1 MKVIRFLLQKEF
13 LQIFRNKAML
23 PIIFVIPIVQL
34 LVLSFAATYE
44 LKEAK
49 FALIDRD
56 QSIASRE
63 LLSKLQAIGYF
74 TLQSEFT
81 SEEEAYIQLDKGEVA
96 FIVDIPRDFQQSLS
110 SNKSTSIQLVIDA
123 VDGSVAN
130 LISSYVNSIVRDF
143 SIEKY
148 TNISLI
154 GSQNVQQSSIKNI
167 STQAINWYNP
177 NLDYITY
184 MVPGI
189 LVILVSMIGLF
200 LSGMNI
206 VREREIGTIEQLNV
220 TPITKFQFMIGK
232 LVPFWVIGMFDLLL
246 GLALAR
252 FGFQI
257 PFLGSLTT
265 ILIIAG
271 IYLVLIQALGLFMI
285 TGGAGMKPKRSLKF
299 YYKKYLAK
307 TLKAPFLLLPDSLKD
322 IALNKLRSTSLWKSL
337 GSSEYSQL
345 SGVMRETFVKSV
357 TEYLEGCLP
366 KISHEILLLWGRT
379 DDATPV
385 YQGERIEKGIKNSAL
400 VVIEEA
406 GHYAFLDKPKQFTSI
421 AEAFL
426 KG

>member
-1 MKVIRFLLQKEF
+1 MRIVRFLLQKEF

-23 PIIFVIPIVQL
+23 PIIFVIPVVQL

-63 LLSKLQAIGYF
+63 LVSKLQATGYF
-74 TLQSEFT
+74 ILQSEFT
-81 SEEEAYIQLDKGEVA
+81 SEDEAKIQIDKGEVS
-96 FIVDIPRDFQQSLS
+96 FIIEIPRDFQRSLS
-110 SNKSTSIQLVIDA
+110 NNKATSIQLVIDA

-130 LISSYVNSIVRDF
+130 LINSYVNSIVRDYNTTKDTNINVARLQNINQF
-143 SIEKY
+143 SIK
-148 TNISLI
+148 
-154 GSQNVQQSSIKNI
+154 QI

-220 TPITKFQFMIGK
+220 TPISKFQFMVGK

-271 IYLVLIQALGLFMI
+271 IYLVLIQALGLFISTI
-285 TGGAGMKPKRSLKF
+285 TNTQQQAMFIAWFIMVVFILMGGLFTPIESMPMWAQKLTLANPIAYFIKIMRMVLLKGAGWKEVYGMVLIISALAAGLLAVSVNR
-299 YYKKYLAK
+299 YKK
-307 TLKAPFLLLPDSLKD
+307 
-322 IALNKLRSTSLWKSL
+322 TS
-337 GSSEYSQL
+337 G
-345 SGVMRETFVKSV
+345 
-357 TEYLEGCLP
+357 
-366 KISHEILLLWGRT
+366 
-379 DDATPV
+379 
-385 YQGERIEKGIKNSAL
+385 
-400 VVIEEA
+400 
-406 GHYAFLDKPKQFTSI
+406 
-421 AEAFL
+421 
-426 KG
+426 

>member
-1 MKVIRFLLQKEF
+1 MRIIKFLLQKEF

-63 LLSKLQAIGYF
+63 LVSKLQATGYF
-74 TLQSEFT
+74 ILQSEFT
-81 SEEEAYIQLDKGEVA
+81 SEEKAQIQLDKGEVA
-96 FIVDIPRDFQQSLS
+96 FIVEIPRGFQQSLS

-130 LISSYVNSIVRDF
+130 LINSYVNSIVRDY
-143 SIEKY
+143 SIEKS
-148 TNISLI
+148 TNISVA
-154 GSQNVQQSSIKNI
+154 GTQNMEGFSIKKI

-200 LSGMNI
+200 LSGMNN
-206 VREREIGTIEQLNV
+206 VREQEIGTIEQLNV
-220 TPITKFQFMIGK
+220 TPITKFQFMVGK

-271 IYLVLIQALGLFMI
+271 IYLVLIQALGLFISTI
-285 TGGAGMKPKRSLKF
+285 TDTQQQAMFIAWFIMVVFILMGGLFTPIESMPMWAQKVTLANPIAYFIKIMRMVLLKGAGWKEVYGMVLIISAMAAGLLAVSVNR
-299 YYKKYLAK
+299 YKK
-307 TLKAPFLLLPDSLKD
+307 
-322 IALNKLRSTSLWKSL
+322 TS
-337 GSSEYSQL
+337 G
-345 SGVMRETFVKSV
+345 
-357 TEYLEGCLP
+357 
-366 KISHEILLLWGRT
+366 
-379 DDATPV
+379 
-385 YQGERIEKGIKNSAL
+385 
-400 VVIEEA
+400 
-406 GHYAFLDKPKQFTSI
+406 
-421 AEAFL
+421 
-426 KG
+426 

>member
-1 MKVIRFLLQKEF
+1 MRIVIFLLQKEF

-63 LLSKLQAIGYF
+63 FISKLQATGYF
-74 TLQSEFT
+74 ILQGELFSKD
-81 SEEEAYIQLDKGEVA
+81 EAQNQLDKGEIT
-96 FIVDIPRDFQQSLS
+96 FILEIPRDFQQSLS
-110 SNKSTSIQLVIDA
+110 SNEPTNIQLVIDA

-130 LISSYVNSIVRDF
+130 LINSYVNSIVRDYSVEKSTNIRIGGTQNIEQF
-143 SIEKY
+143 SIKK
-148 TNISLI
+148 ISP
-154 GSQNVQQSSIKNI
+154 
-167 STQAINWYNP
+167 QAINWYNP

-220 TPITKFQFMIGK
+220 TPITKFQFMVGK
-232 LVPFWVIGMFDLLL
+232 LVPFWMIGMFDLLL

-271 IYLVLIQALGLFMI
+271 IYLVLIQALGLFISTI
-285 TGGAGMKPKRSLKF
+285 TETQQQAMFIAWFIMVVFILMGGLFTPIESMPMWAQKLTLANPIAYFIKIMRMVLLKGAGWKEVYVMVLIISAMATGLLAVSVNR
-299 YYKKYLAK
+299 YKK
-307 TLKAPFLLLPDSLKD
+307 T
-322 IALNKLRSTSLWKSL
+322 I
-337 GSSEYSQL
+337 G
-345 SGVMRETFVKSV
+345 
-357 TEYLEGCLP
+357 
-366 KISHEILLLWGRT
+366 
-379 DDATPV
+379 
-385 YQGERIEKGIKNSAL
+385 
-400 VVIEEA
+400 
-406 GHYAFLDKPKQFTSI
+406 
-421 AEAFL
+421 
-426 KG
+426 

>member
-1 MKVIRFLLQKEF
+1 
-13 LQIFRNKAML
+13 ML

-63 LLSKLQAIGYF
+63 FISKLQATGYF
-74 TLQSEFT
+74 ILQGELFSKD
-81 SEEEAYIQLDKGEVA
+81 EAQNQLDKGEIT
-96 FIVDIPRDFQQSLS
+96 FILEIPRDFQQSLS
-110 SNKSTSIQLVIDA
+110 SNEPTNIQLVIDA

-130 LISSYVNSIVRDF
+130 LINSYVNSIVRDYSVEKSTNIRIAGTQNIEQF
-143 SIEKY
+143 SIK
-148 TNISLI
+148 
-154 GSQNVQQSSIKNI
+154 KI

-220 TPITKFQFMIGK
+220 TPITKFQFMVGK
-232 LVPFWVIGMFDLLL
+232 LVPFWMIGMFDLLL

-271 IYLVLIQALGLFMI
+271 IYLVLIQALGLFISTI
-285 TGGAGMKPKRSLKF
+285 TETQQQAMFIAWFIMVVFILMGGLFTPIESMPMWAQKLTLANPIAYFIKIMRMVLLKGAGWKEVYVMVLIISAMATGLLAVSVNR
-299 YYKKYLAK
+299 YKK
-307 TLKAPFLLLPDSLKD
+307 T
-322 IALNKLRSTSLWKSL
+322 I
-337 GSSEYSQL
+337 G
-345 SGVMRETFVKSV
+345 
-357 TEYLEGCLP
+357 
-366 KISHEILLLWGRT
+366 
-379 DDATPV
+379 
-385 YQGERIEKGIKNSAL
+385 
-400 VVIEEA
+400 
-406 GHYAFLDKPKQFTSI
+406 
-421 AEAFL
+421 
-426 KG
+426 

>member
-1 MKVIRFLLQKEF
+1 MRIVIFLLQKEF

-63 LLSKLQAIGYF
+63 FISKLQATGYF
-74 TLQSEFT
+74 ILQGELFSKD
-81 SEEEAYIQLDKGEVA
+81 EAQNQLDKGEIT
-96 FIVDIPRDFQQSLS
+96 FILEIPRDFQQSLS
-110 SNKSTSIQLVIDA
+110 SNEPTNIQLVIDA

-130 LISSYVNSIVRDF
+130 LINSYVNSIVRDYSVEKSTNIRIAGTQNIEQF
-143 SIEKY
+143 SIK
-148 TNISLI
+148 
-154 GSQNVQQSSIKNI
+154 KI

-220 TPITKFQFMIGK
+220 TPITKFQFMVGK
-232 LVPFWVIGMFDLLL
+232 LVPFWMIGMFDLLL

-271 IYLVLIQALGLFMI
+271 IYLVLIQVLGLFISTI
-285 TGGAGMKPKRSLKF
+285 TDTQQQAMFIAWFIMVVFILMGGLFTPIESMPMWAQKLTLANPIAYFIKIMRMVLLKGAGWKEVYEMVLIISVVAAGLLAVSVNR
-299 YYKKYLAK
+299 YKK
-307 TLKAPFLLLPDSLKD
+307 
-322 IALNKLRSTSLWKSL
+322 TS
-337 GSSEYSQL
+337 G
-345 SGVMRETFVKSV
+345 
-357 TEYLEGCLP
+357 
-366 KISHEILLLWGRT
+366 
-379 DDATPV
+379 
-385 YQGERIEKGIKNSAL
+385 
-400 VVIEEA
+400 
-406 GHYAFLDKPKQFTSI
+406 
-421 AEAFL
+421 
-426 KG
+426 

>member
-1 MKVIRFLLQKEF
+1 MRIIRFLLQKEF

-23 PIIFVIPIVQL
+23 PIIFVIPVVQL

-63 LLSKLQAIGYF
+63 LVSKLQATGYF
-74 TLQSEFT
+74 ILQSEFT
-81 SEEEAYIQLDKGEVA
+81 SEVEAKIQLEKGEVS
-96 FIVDIPRDFQQSLS
+96 FIVEIPRDFQQLLS
-110 SNKSTSIQLVIDA
+110 NNKATSIQLVIDA

-130 LISSYVNSIVRDF
+130 LINSYVNSIVRDYSATKAVNINVAGLQNIEQF
-143 SIEKY
+143 SVK
-148 TNISLI
+148 
-154 GSQNVQQSSIKNI
+154 KI

-220 TPITKFQFMIGK
+220 TPITKFQFMVGK
-232 LVPFWVIGMFDLLL
+232 LVPFWMIGMFDLLL

-271 IYLVLIQALGLFMI
+271 IYLVLIQVLGLFISTI
-285 TGGAGMKPKRSLKF
+285 TDTQQQAMFIAWFIMVVFILMGGLFTPIESMPMWAQKLTLANPIAYFIKIMRMVLLKGAGWKEVYEMVLIISVVAAGLLAVSVNR
-299 YYKKYLAK
+299 YKK
-307 TLKAPFLLLPDSLKD
+307 
-322 IALNKLRSTSLWKSL
+322 TS
-337 GSSEYSQL
+337 G
-345 SGVMRETFVKSV
+345 
-357 TEYLEGCLP
+357 
-366 KISHEILLLWGRT
+366 
-379 DDATPV
+379 
-385 YQGERIEKGIKNSAL
+385 
-400 VVIEEA
+400 
-406 GHYAFLDKPKQFTSI
+406 
-421 AEAFL
+421 
-426 KG
+426 

>member
-1 MKVIRFLLQKEF
+1 MRIVIFLLQKEF

-63 LLSKLQAIGYF
+63 FISKLQATGYF
-74 TLQSEFT
+74 ILQGELFSKD
-81 SEEEAYIQLDKGEVA
+81 EAQNQLDKGEIT
-96 FIVDIPRDFQQSLS
+96 FILEIPRDFQQSLS
-110 SNKSTSIQLVIDA
+110 SNEPTNIQLVIDA

-130 LISSYVNSIVRDF
+130 LINSYVNSIVRDYSVEKSTNIRIAGTQNIEQF
-143 SIEKY
+143 SIK
-148 TNISLI
+148 
-154 GSQNVQQSSIKNI
+154 KI

-220 TPITKFQFMIGK
+220 TPITKFQFMVGK
-232 LVPFWVIGMFDLLL
+232 LVPFWMIGMFDLLL

-271 IYLVLIQALGLFMI
+271 IYLVLIQALGLFISTI
-285 TGGAGMKPKRSLKF
+285 TETQQQAMFIAWFIMVVFILMGGLFTPIESMPMWAQKLTLANPIAYFIKIMRMVLLKGAGWKEVYVMVLIISAMATGLLAVSVNR
-299 YYKKYLAK
+299 YKK
-307 TLKAPFLLLPDSLKD
+307 T
-322 IALNKLRSTSLWKSL
+322 I
-337 GSSEYSQL
+337 G
-345 SGVMRETFVKSV
+345 
-357 TEYLEGCLP
+357 
-366 KISHEILLLWGRT
+366 
-379 DDATPV
+379 
-385 YQGERIEKGIKNSAL
+385 
-400 VVIEEA
+400 
-406 GHYAFLDKPKQFTSI
+406 
-421 AEAFL
+421 
-426 KG
+426 

>member
-1 MKVIRFLLQKEF
+1 MRIIQFLLQKEF

-23 PIIFVIPIVQL
+23 PIIFVIPVVQL

-44 LKEAK
+44 LKEAN

-56 QSIASRE
+56 QSITSRE
-63 LLSKLQAIGYF
+63 LVSKLQATGYF
-74 TLQSEFT
+74 ILENEFT
-81 SEEEAYIQLDKGEVA
+81 SEEEALIHLEKGEFA
-96 FIVDIPRDFQQSLS
+96 FIVHIPKNFQQSLS
-110 SNKSTSIQLVIDA
+110 SKTATNIQLVIDA

-130 LISSYVNSIVRDF
+130 LINSYVSSIVRDF
-143 SIEKY
+143 SVEK
-148 TNISLI
+148 SAVI
-154 GSQNVQQSSIKNI
+154 GLTRPQNTPLPTIKQI

-271 IYLVLIQALGLFMI
+271 IYLVLIQALGLFISTI
-285 TGGAGMKPKRSLKF
+285 TDTQQQAMFIAWFIIVVFILMGGLFTPIESMPMWAQKITLANPIAYFIKIMRMVLLKGAGWKEVYGMVLIISAMAAGLLAISVNR
-299 YYKKYLAK
+299 YKK
-307 TLKAPFLLLPDSLKD
+307 
-322 IALNKLRSTSLWKSL
+322 TS
-337 GSSEYSQL
+337 G
-345 SGVMRETFVKSV
+345 
-357 TEYLEGCLP
+357 
-366 KISHEILLLWGRT
+366 
-379 DDATPV
+379 
-385 YQGERIEKGIKNSAL
+385 
-400 VVIEEA
+400 
-406 GHYAFLDKPKQFTSI
+406 
-421 AEAFL
+421 
-426 KG
+426 